1 MSNISNNT
9 SNSNLS
15 SYLSK
20 EVQNTS
26 NYSISKLNQLVDIE
40 NTKSKLAATSNSFI
54 SSSQNN
60 SYKSKDELL
69 DNINKLLEE
78 NESKDIIKIRKKTNN
93 VVLNNKPL
101 NRNININTSD
111 ILSLTLEL
119 QETKKTNEIMKQT
132 ISDLKSKITKNE
144 LIYKEELSKKLK
156 EQKFEFDNAIQRL
169 NDLIENLLSEKKK
182 LNLTIQSLNDQLG
195 EIDLQHKKQI
205 QALMDSHNT
214 DTQKNKDA
222 WFQAEK
228 MRRKKWEEEKIK
240 EIKEMTIK
248 SLEPELDKILK
259 DHKEDLF
266 KQEEN
271 LREDFRRQKER
282 LITDYEEKVKNMKNN
297 FNIEKEK
304 IQDEERKSY
313 IKRLREQ
320 NERIEDQH
328 TEDQKKWYQ
337 SLQDEIARLEQ
348 MRVSD
353 KKHYEED
360 LELIEQRHIK
370 DAEEKEFTYK
380 AQINKIKEQYDTQ
393 LNTKIEF
400 FRDKNEK
407 EKNNFIEEKEKE
419 YNKKLE
425 KVKAELKEER
435 DKQLNIVIKQLTDDM
450 VTNKNKE
457 TKEIENK
464 ANQMNIN
471 LIKQNETLK
480 EEIQNKKNEINS
492 HTDQYAKLRVQYEN
506 VLTERNDKDLKIAQL
521 NKDIVSLNQ
530 TISEL
535 QDKYTEVQGELTK
548 RIANINVDYQTK
560 IDKERNEQ
568 RLLKEK
574 SDLIAKNYEN
584 KIMDLNNEHKQEM
597 EDLENKI
604 TKAIKRKE
612 ETITRLNNEILI
624 KNQTIKKYEELLN
637 KQRNEFISNYKK

>member
-9 SNSNLS
+9 SNNNLS
-15 SYLSK
+15 SYLTK
-20 EVQNTS
+20 EIQDTS
-26 NYSISKLNQLVDIE
+26 NYSISKLNQLIDTE

-78 NESKDIIKIRKKTNN
+78 NESKDITKIRKKTNN
-93 VVLNNKPL
+93 VVLNNKPI

-144 LIYKEELSKKLK
+144 LNFKEELTKKLN

-205 QALMDSHNT
+205 QNLIDSHNT

-222 WFQAEK
+222 WFQTEK

-271 LREDFRRQKER
+271 LKEDFRRQKER
-282 LITDYEEKVKNMKNN
+282 LITDYEEKIKNMKNN

-304 IQDEERKSY
+304 IQDEERKNY

-320 NERIEDQH
+320 NERLEDQH

-348 MRVSD
+348 LRVSD

-370 DAEEKEFTYK
+370 DAEEKELTYK
-380 AQINKIKEQYDTQ
+380 TQINKIKEQYDTQ

-407 EKNNFIEEKEKE
+407 EKNSFIEEKEKE

-492 HTDQYAKLRVQYEN
+492 HIAQYAKLKVQYEN
-506 VLTERNDKDLKIAQL
+506 VLTERNDKDLKIAKL
-521 NKDIVSLNQ
+521 NKDIFSLNQ

-535 QDKYTEVQGELTK
+535 QDKYTDVQGELTK

-584 KIMDLNNEHKQEM
+584 KIIDLNNEHKQEM

-604 TKAIKRKE
+604 TRAIKRKE